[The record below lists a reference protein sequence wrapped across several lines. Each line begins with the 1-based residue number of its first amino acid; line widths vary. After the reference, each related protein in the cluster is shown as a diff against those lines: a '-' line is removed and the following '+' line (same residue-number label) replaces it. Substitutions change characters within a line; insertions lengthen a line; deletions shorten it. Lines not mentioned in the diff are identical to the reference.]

1 MLRTGA
7 SSSVK
12 TFHGKAFTA
21 TKGHRPDSF
30 AIVVGG
36 KLKIEKKSSERS
48 KSIFLGSTIGHV
60 WTAHMDNGFTPNGH
74 RDTQIEV
81 VDT

>member
-1 MLRTGA
+1 MAGLIEANVSRTRSAHTNGQRRLMLRTGA

-21 TKGHRPDSF
+21 TKGHGPDSF

-36 KLKIEKKSSERS
+36 KLKIEKEIVR
-48 KSIFLGSTIGHV
+48 TIEKHFSG
-60 WTAHMDNGFTPNGH
+60 
-74 RDTQIEV
+74 
-81 VDT
+81 